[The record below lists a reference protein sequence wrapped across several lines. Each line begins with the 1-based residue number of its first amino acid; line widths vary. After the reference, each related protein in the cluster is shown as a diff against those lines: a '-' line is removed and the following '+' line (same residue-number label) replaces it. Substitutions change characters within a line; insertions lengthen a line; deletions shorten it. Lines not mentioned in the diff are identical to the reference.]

1 MNRRSFLRAAA
12 MGAAGLAGWAYAG
25 PRGRAGIDLEQL
37 LAGSMCRST
46 RGPVLPASA
55 HAPGDVL
62 AFAGT
67 RLFKEGF
74 LDDLARAYTAV
85 SGRPSRIL
93 GGGCDDGVSAVIRGE
108 AHVGGVCCPLPG
120 SPAESLQALLVGYD
134 LKVVVAH
141 PSQKV
146 GGVTKRDLISIMTGS
161 IANWRELGGADRP
174 IALVVHDH
182 CPNYVEPVRQ
192 ALLGNKPRW
201 SKRALFVKTD
211 QKHLE
216 TVARFESSLGINSWI
231 LAEPLVQRG
240 ELKVLSLDGVS
251 PSTGDGVDERYPLR
265 GPMSMLFQRWRSDI
279 MGPFFEYLYGPEGRR
294 IIGRRLVPVSAPSGG
309 LPRPLQS

>member
-12 MGAAGLAGWAYAG
+12 IGAAGLTGFAYAG
-25 PRGRAGIDLEQL
+25 PRGRPDAELERL
-37 LAGSMCRST
+37 LAGSMCRSP
-46 RGPVLPASA
+46 RGTVLPAA
-55 HAPGDVL
+55 AQALGDVL
-62 AFAGT
+62 VFAGT

-85 SGRPSRIL
+85 SGRPARIL

-108 AHVGGVCCPLPG
+108 AHVGGVCCPPPG
-120 SPAESLQALLVGYD
+120 SPAEGLQALLVGYD

-141 PSQKV
+141 PSQRV
-146 GGVTKRDLISIMTGS
+146 SGVTMRDLVSIMNGG
-161 IANWRELGGADRP
+161 IANWRELGGPDRP

-216 TVARFESSLGINSWI
+216 TVARFEYSLGINSWI

-240 ELKVLSLDGVS
+240 ELKVLTLDDVT
-251 PSTGDGVDERYPLR
+251 PTTGAGVDERYALK
-265 GPMSMLFQRWRSDI
+265 GPMSMLFQRWRPDI
-279 MGPFFEYLYGPEGRR
+279 MAPFFEYLYGPEGRR
-294 IIGRRLVPVSAPSGG
+294 IIGRRLVAAPAPNGG
-309 LPRPLQS
+309 LPSALQS